1 MARLLSG
8 ILSGTLLN
16 RWGRRQTPTPEF
28 SPQTFPSVLG
38 DQSLGWDL
46 GPRVCPQSGGNSQT
60 SSPLAQAL
68 LPFSG
73 SGVELSLQPLMSLFS
88 HSHPLSSW
96 APRQRGQPSCSGLVH
111 CHGNLEPPSPTAY
124 APLKNLSG
132 KLPCLKINC
141 GIEILK
147 MSCLGQAEGNGL
159 TLCGSS
165 TLLQTATCRCPASGP
180 HGQFPPAP

>member
-1 MARLLSG
+1 MGPGCVPLSG
-8 ILSGTLLN
+8 
-16 RWGRRQTPTPEF
+16 
-28 SPQTFPSVLG
+28 
-38 DQSLGWDL
+38 
-46 GPRVCPQSGGNSQT
+46 CNSQT
-60 SSPLAQAL
+60 SSPLAQAP

-73 SGVELSLQPLMSLFS
+73 SGVKLSLQSLMSLFS
-88 HSHPLSSW
+88 HPYPLSSW

-159 TLCGSS
+159 ALYGRELYPSSKWHLPLSSIRAPWSIPTCSMSLRTQVILCKLG
-165 TLLQTATCRCPASGP
+165 LGPASLPLPTHNLGTL
-180 HGQFPPAP
+180 PPFCGMSGGSLPFQ